1 MIPCNLNQF
10 NIAIWWFLSHKL
22 GVKWW
27 YPPNGWFTME
37 NLINMDDLGVPQNW
51 MMGNLTG
58 NPHIKW

>member
-1 MIPCNLNQF
+1 M
-10 NIAIWWFLSHKL
+10 
-22 GVKWW
+22 GVTWG

-37 NLINMDDLGVPQNW
+37 NPSDMDDLGVPQNW